1 MRNEAPRPQSQQQ
14 LNQSIE
20 YVRNI
25 MHSLRGVPN
34 AQQVLMQA
42 LQNNPNMQPILTIL
56 NSNGNW
62 ENLAKQMAQQQGIDP
77 NNLVQELLK

>member
-1 MRNEAPRPQSQQQ
+1 MRNEVPRPQSQQQ

-25 MHSLRGVPN
+25 MRSLRGVPN

>member
-1 MRNEAPRPQSQQQ
+1 MRNAVPQQPQPQ
-14 LNQSIE
+14 LSQSIE

-25 MHSLRGVPN
+25 MHSLRNVPN

-42 LQNNPNMQPILTIL
+42 LQNNPNMQPIVNLL

-77 NNLVQELLK
+77 NNLIYELLK

>member
-1 MRNEAPRPQSQQQ
+1 MRNEVPRPQSQQQ

-25 MHSLRGVPN
+25 MRSLRGVPN

-42 LQNNPNMQPILTIL
+42 LQNNPNMQPILTVL

>member
-1 MRNEAPRPQSQQQ
+1 MRNAVPQKPQPQ
-14 LNQSIE
+14 LSQSIE
-20 YVRNI
+20 SVRTI
-25 MHSLRGVPN
+25 MHSLRNVPN

-42 LQNNPNMQPILTIL
+42 LQNNPNMQPIVNLL

-77 NNLVQELLK
+77 NNLIYELLK